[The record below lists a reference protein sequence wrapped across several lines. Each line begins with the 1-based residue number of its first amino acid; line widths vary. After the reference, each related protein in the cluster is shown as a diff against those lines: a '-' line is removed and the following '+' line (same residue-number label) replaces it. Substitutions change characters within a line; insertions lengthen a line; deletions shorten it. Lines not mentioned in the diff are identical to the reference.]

1 MKLLSFNVIR
11 VLVAL
16 LFVFS
21 IVSNLFAVYVP
32 PVSDAVCGYCER
44 ASGHET
50 WCPSYR
56 GGSTSSSSKS
66 SSSGSS
72 YTAEKAMIEATSMA
86 VGAALASL
94 FSAPAKTPEQIAKEE
109 AAKAA
114 EQAAINAENAAKS
127 QEEKILL
134 RDEQFWDSG
143 DYIVKEG
150 DLKFRGG
157 RAYGIYNRRTKRW
170 VLNPNKK
177 GNTNTNWGVFRKVK
191 KNDNYWIRKSG
202 NMRILSYKP
211 AETSTTD
218 QKVEDANKDK
228 LVWMYYGRQ
237 YDEKEKYW
245 NIVKEHKFFSI
256 DDNDE
261 LKELKTLQTGYKN
274 ILLIDKNGKV
284 GVILFFPDSNVDKSY
299 KYGYYGYEIEVPA
312 EYDSIDVYPNL
323 MDQFKDKT
331 KAEVVYTAKKQDSVS
346 VFGCYGKKLSSELAI
361 YDTITSLP
369 NFANKSDI
377 FAVSKNNKFGA
388 VNSEG
393 QVIVPAV
400 YDDVTTFYNQVNDI
414 LPLTSFTLWCT
425 DKVKN
430 YVNEKGK
437 YEKEADYQARMN
449 DQEKQKQYVLEK
461 MEKAGI
467 EYTDQFK
474 DKITIELDGYDA
486 EAEKFIIKEYV
497 NFPATKTNVTTT
509 YKQEGNKQTKTE
521 KNSDNGKKLLSWNK
535 IELAVPIKEAEEFE
549 RNFSNMK
556 DKALKSAVFSI
567 QNDIIAIAK
576 ITFTMANGKSYTF
589 DLTKANK

>member
-1 MKLLSFNVIR
+1 MKLLSFNVAR

-21 IVSNLFAVYVP
+21 TVSNIFAVYIP
-32 PVSDAVCGYCER
+32 PVSDPVCAECNR

-50 WCPSYR
+50 WCPYYR
-56 GGSTSSSSKS
+56 GSSTSGSSKS

-94 FSAPAKTPEQIAKEE
+94 FSTPAKTPEQIAKEE

-143 DYIVKEG
+143 DYVVKEG

-157 RAYGIYNRRTKRW
+157 RAYGIYNKRTKRW

-177 GNTNTNWGVFRKVK
+177 GNLNKNWGVYRKVK

-202 NMRILSYKP
+202 NMRILSCKP

-228 LVWMYYGRQ
+228 LVWMYYGRK
-237 YDEKEKYW
+237 YDEQEKYW

-261 LKELKTLQTGYKN
+261 LKELKTLKTGYKN
-274 ILLIDKNGKV
+274 ILLMEKNGKV
-284 GVILFFPDSNVDKSY
+284 GIVLFLPDSNVDRSY

-323 MDQFKDKT
+323 MDQLKDKI

-346 VFGCYGKKLSSELAI
+346 ILGCYGKQLASALSI

-400 YDDVTTFYNQVNDI
+400 YDDVTTFCNQVNDI
-414 LPLTSFTLWCT
+414 LPLTSFTIWCT

-521 KNSDNGKKLLSWNK
+521 KISDNGKKLLSWNK

-549 RNFSNMK
+549 KNFKNMTQE
-556 DKALKSAVFSI
+556 ALKNATYGI
-567 QNDIIAIAK
+567 QYDIISISK
-576 ITFTMANGKSYTF
+576 ITFTMPDGKTYTF
-589 DLTKANK
+589 DSTKQ